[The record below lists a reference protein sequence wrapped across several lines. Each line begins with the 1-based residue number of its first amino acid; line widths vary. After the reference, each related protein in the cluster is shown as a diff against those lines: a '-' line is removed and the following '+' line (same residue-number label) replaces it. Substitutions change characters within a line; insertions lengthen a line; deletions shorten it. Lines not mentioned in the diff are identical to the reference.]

1 MAEKIAD
8 PAKADLRASIAAEM
22 TKAEASAPADD
33 DAPAGEPSTEA
44 VEEAAAAVTEAA
56 EPEAE
61 APPEPKVARGFAELA
76 KREGEDRRR
85 FEARKAELQG
95 IEQQLRGGAEQMR
108 AQMRAE
114 LETEMRQAFVSDPVG
129 FAKTRIGL
137 KQGFKDVGAQF
148 YYEELGND
156 APPEIREKRHVYG
169 IQRSVEELRRDVE
182 NDRAKLVVREQ
193 QMEATRM
200 VNEYR
205 AGIVAS
211 LPKLP
216 ASAKYLGRL
225 AAANPNQ
232 AADVMLSAANEY
244 VRVNPGQVP
253 TPQVLAQLVEKALQE
268 RLQPFLGTKTTSP
281 EADETDTAPTTLTN
295 HHSGRTPSKTAPKS
309 RDERRADLL
318 RELES
323 GKGSAD

>member
-56 EPEAE
+56 EPEA
-61 APPEPKVARGFAELA
+61 APEPRVARGFAELA

-85 FEARKAELQG
+85 FEARKAELAG
-95 IEQQLRGGAEQMR
+95 MEQQLRGGAEQMR
-108 AQMRAE
+108 AQIRAE
-114 LETEMRQAFVSDPVG
+114 VEADIKQAFVKDPVG
-129 FAKTRIGL
+129 VAKNRFGL
-137 KQGFKDVGAQF
+137 QQGFKDVGAQF

-169 IQRSVEELRRDVE
+169 IQRSVEELRREVE
-182 NDRAKLVVREQ
+182 ADRTKLAGERQ